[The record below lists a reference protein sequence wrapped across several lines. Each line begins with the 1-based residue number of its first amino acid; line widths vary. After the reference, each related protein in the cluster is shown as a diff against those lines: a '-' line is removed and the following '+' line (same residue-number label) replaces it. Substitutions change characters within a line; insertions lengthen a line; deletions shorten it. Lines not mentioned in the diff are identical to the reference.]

1 MLVTLNS
8 NSNKVSN
15 PIISLEKRD
24 DGFYYILEVAS
35 KEDVENLIRMDNV
48 DWRGY
53 RVRIQK
59 PWRFFTDYNDTEGNN
74 VRKIANKKSSSSLFE
89 TDNKLFIGGIPVTA
103 KEKEVKEIL
112 ESFGMLKT
120 FNLVRDPN
128 DENLNRGFAFFEY
141 ANENDTEKAL
151 KVILL
156 NQYFNYLGFKYHRNG
171 RKKI

>member
-1 MLVTLNS
+1 
-8 NSNKVSN
+8 
-15 PIISLEKRD
+15 
-24 DGFYYILEVAS
+24 
-35 KEDVENLIRMDNV
+35 VENLIKMDNI

-59 PWRFFTDYNDTEGNN
+59 PWKFFSDYNDTEGNN
-74 VRKIANKKSSSSLFE
+74 VRKIANKRSASSLFE

-103 KEKEVKEIL
+103 KEKEVREIL

-151 KVILL
+151 KVK
-156 NQYFNYLGFKYHRNG
+156 YYL
-171 RKKI
+171 